1 MFLLELDK
9 QSCFLFD
16 AVMASFLFGFVRTCK
31 KQSVKTLAFED
42 VFAMHSVSQ
51 RINSVEAE

>member
-1 MFLLELDK
+1 MR
-9 QSCFLFD
+9 FD
-16 AVMASFLFGFVRTCK
+16 AVMASFLFGFVRTSK

-42 VFAMHSVSQ
+42 VFAMHSVFQ

>member
-1 MFLLELDK
+1 M
-9 QSCFLFD
+9 CFD
-16 AVMASFLFGFVRTCK
+16 AVMASFLFDGFVRTSK
-31 KQSVKTLAFED
+31 KQSAKTLAFED